1 MTEGIGVYR
10 LSAIRRG
17 WAAWIV
23 PSVFALI
30 LVVLLAYST
39 LVVHYHNAQ
48 NRSTAARYSVAM
60 AQTDPAERE
69 DQLARAR
76 SYNQSL
82 DGSGI
87 SDPFA
92 GGSKKDA
99 APTKGEYA
107 DYAEQ
112 LSNSEILA
120 RVRVPAAG
128 IDLPVRRDRGD
139 RPGANGAVH
148 VFGSSLPVGGTSTH
162 TIIAGATGRSDAT
175 LFDHLDRVEEGD
187 VILIEVAGQTLAY
200 RVDQVRTALPKRVPD
215 LRITEGKDYLTLMTT
230 TPRATNSHRL
240 LVRGSR
246 VPMHAVDEAQ
256 LQDG

>member
-1 MTEGIGVYR
+1 MYR

-17 WAAWIV
+17 WTAWIV

-48 NRSTAARYSVAM
+48 NRSAAARYSAAM
-60 AQTDPAERE
+60 GQTDPAERE
-69 DQLARAR
+69 NLLVRVR
-76 SYNQSL
+76 SYNQTL

-92 GGSKKDA
+92 EVSEKDA
-99 APTKGEYA
+99 EPTNGEYV
-107 DYAEQ
+107 DYAGQ

-128 IDLPVRRDRGD
+128 IDLPVRRDCGG

-148 VFGSSLPVGGTSTH
+148 VLGSSLPVGGTSTH

-175 LFDHLDRVEEGD
+175 LFDHLDKVEEED
-187 VILIEVAGQTLAY
+187 VILVEVAGQTLTY
-200 RVDQVRTALPKRVPD
+200 RVDQVRTVLPKKVPD
-215 LRITEGKDYLTLMTT
+215 LTITEGKDYVTLMTT

-246 VPMHAVDEAQ
+246 VPMNEVDEAR